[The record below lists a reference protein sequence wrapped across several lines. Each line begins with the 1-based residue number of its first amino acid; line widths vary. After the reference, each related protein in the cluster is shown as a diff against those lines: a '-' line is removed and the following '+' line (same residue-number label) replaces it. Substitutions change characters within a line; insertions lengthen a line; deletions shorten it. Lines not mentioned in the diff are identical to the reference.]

1 MQQTRLLSADAGALA
16 SPNVGE
22 AGAQRRTAGAG
33 LGRALKS
40 AGPLVALAAM
50 VLVFSMMAP
59 NFLSVAN
66 LQAILESAAVPA
78 IIAVGLTFVL
88 VQGSIDLSGEGVAS
102 LTNILLA
109 ILIAN
114 SITPYDLGLGAVL
127 VAIGAGL
134 GFGLLNGMLYAY
146 LRMPSLIVTLGMWLI
161 TLGLAA
167 LLFPSRQPQ
176 ILDGRF
182 VGLALDKHLGIS
194 ALVYLAVAIALV
206 ALVVERRTRLGRIGF
221 AIGADEAL
229 VRLAGINV
237 GLYKVAA
244 FAICGAMAGVAGIFT
259 AAQIGVGNPLAGEGL
274 LFPGIAACVIGGT
287 LLSGGRGGVLH
298 SLVGVLVLVT
308 LRNGLVQTGTNPLLQ
323 KTIEGVVIVVAVAA
337 STWHLRRKTRVVK

>member
-1 MQQTRLLSADAGALA
+1 MPGLRLTSADAGAMA
-16 SPNVGE
+16 SPRTGE
-22 AGAQRRTAGAG
+22 AGPTRPASSG
-33 LGRALKS
+33 LGVALKS
-40 AGPLVALAAM
+40 AGPLIALAAM
-50 VLVFSMMAP
+50 VAVFSTMAP
-59 NFLSVAN
+59 NFLSAAN
-66 LQAILESAAVPA
+66 LQAILEAAAVPA
-78 IIAVGLTFVL
+78 IVATGMTFVL
-88 VQGSIDLSGEGVAS
+88 VQGSIDLSSEGVAS

-114 SITPYDLGLGAVL
+114 SITPHDLGIGAVA
-127 VAIGAGL
+127 VALAAGIGV
-134 GFGLLNGMLYAY
+134 GLLNGALYAC

-161 TLGLAA
+161 TLGLAS

-176 ILDGRF
+176 ILDGGF
-182 VGLALDKHLGIS
+182 VGLALDKHFGVS
-194 ALVYLAVAIALV
+194 ALVYLAVGIALV
-206 ALVVERRTRLGRIGF
+206 AFLVERRTKLGRIGF

-229 VRLAGINV
+229 VRLAGIDVN
-237 GLYKVAA
+237 LYKIAA
-244 FAICGAMAGVAGIFT
+244 FAICGGMAGLAGIFT

-298 SLVGVLVLVT
+298 SVVGVLMLVT

-323 KTIEGVVIVVAVAA
+323 KAIEGVVIVVAVAA

>member
-1 MQQTRLLSADAGALA
+1 MTQAQLHAHDPSAMA
-16 SPNVGE
+16 SPRRGE
-22 AGAQRRTAGAG
+22 AGTQRRYGHIG
-33 LGRALKS
+33 LGVLKS
-40 AGPLVALAAM
+40 AGPIVSLLLM
-50 VLVFSMMAP
+50 VLVFAGLTP
-59 NFLSVAN
+59 NFVSTAN

-78 IIAVGLTFVL
+78 VVAIGMTFVL
-88 VQGSIDLSGEGVAS
+88 VQGSIDLSAEGVAS
-102 LTNILLA
+102 LANILLS

-114 SITPYDLGLGAVL
+114 SVTAHDLGAGAIVVAL
-127 VAIGAGL
+127 AAGLAIGA
-134 GFGLLNGMLYAY
+134 LNGTLYAY
-146 LRMPSLIVTLGMWLI
+146 LRMPSLIVTLAMWLI

-176 ILDGRF
+176 ILDSGF
-182 VGLALDKHLGIS
+182 VGLALHKHLGLS
-194 ALVYLAVAIALV
+194 ALVYLAVALAFV
-206 ALVVERRTRLGRIGF
+206 AFIVERRTKLGRIGF

-229 VRLAGINV
+229 VRLAGVNANA
-237 GLYKVAA
+237 YKVGA
-244 FAICGAMAGVAGIFT
+244 FAICGCLTGLAGILT

-308 LRNGLVQTGTNPLLQ
+308 LRNGLVQTGANPLLQ
-323 KTIEGVVIVVAVAA
+323 KAIEGVVIVVAVAA

>member
-1 MQQTRLLSADAGALA
+1 MTQAQLHAQDAGAPA
-16 SPNVGE
+16 SPRRRE
-22 AGAQRRTAGAG
+22 AGARQRSGQAGIG
-33 LGRALKS
+33 VLKS
-40 AGPLVALAAM
+40 AGPILSLLAM
-50 VLVFSMMAP
+50 VAVFTSLTP
-59 NFLSVAN
+59 NFLSGAN

-78 IIAVGLTFVL
+78 VVAIGMTFVL
-88 VQGSIDLSGEGVAS
+88 VQGSIDLSSEGVAS
-102 LTNILLA
+102 LANILLS

-114 SITPYDLGLGAVL
+114 SVTAYDLGAGAIL
-127 VAIGAGL
+127 VALAAGL
-134 GFGLLNGMLYAY
+134 AVGVLNGVLYAY
-146 LRMPSLIVTLGMWLI
+146 LRMPSLIVTLAMWLI

-176 ILDGRF
+176 ILDSGF
-182 VGLALDKHLGIS
+182 VGLALHKHFGLS
-194 ALVYLAVAIALV
+194 ALVYLAVAFAFLAFI
-206 ALVVERRTRLGRIGF
+206 VERRTKLGRIGF

-229 VRLAGINV
+229 VRLAGVNV
-237 GLYKVAA
+237 NLYKVSA
-244 FAICGAMAGVAGIFT
+244 FAICGSLTGLAGILT

-298 SLVGVLVLVT
+298 SLIGVLVLVI

-323 KTIEGVVIVVAVAA
+323 KAIEGVVIVVAVTA

>member
-1 MQQTRLLSADAGALA
+1 MTQAQLHAHDTGAMV
-16 SPNVGE
+16 SPRRGE
-22 AGAQRRTAGAG
+22 AGTQRRSGHTA
-33 LGRALKS
+33 LGVLKS
-40 AGPLVALAAM
+40 AGPIVSLVAM
-50 VLVFSMMAP
+50 VLVFASLTP
-59 NFLSVAN
+59 NFVSAAN

-78 IIAVGLTFVL
+78 VVTIGMTFVL

-102 LTNILLA
+102 LANILLS

-114 SITPYDLGLGAVL
+114 SVTAHDLGAGAIV
-127 VAIGAGL
+127 VALAAGL
-134 GFGLLNGMLYAY
+134 AVGALNGTLYAY
-146 LRMPSLIVTLGMWLI
+146 LRMPSLIVTLAMWLI

-176 ILDGRF
+176 ILDGGF
-182 VGLALDKHLGIS
+182 VGLALHKHLGLS
-194 ALVYLAVAIALV
+194 ALVYLAAALALV
-206 ALVVERRTRLGRIGF
+206 AFIVERRTKLGRMGF
-221 AIGADEAL
+221 AIGAEEAL
-229 VRLAGINV
+229 VRLAGVNV
-237 GLYKVAA
+237 NVYKVGA
-244 FAICGAMAGVAGIFT
+244 FAICGCLTGLAGILT

-308 LRNGLVQTGTNPLLQ
+308 LRNGLVQTGANPLLQ
-323 KTIEGVVIVVAVAA
+323 KAIEGVVIVVAVAA

>member
-1 MQQTRLLSADAGALA
+1 M
-16 SPNVGE
+16 
-22 AGAQRRTAGAG
+22 
-33 LGRALKS
+33 KS
-40 AGPLVALAAM
+40 AGPMLSLLAM
-50 VLVFSMMAP
+50 VAVFTSLTP
-59 NFLSVAN
+59 NFLSGGN

-78 IIAVGLTFVL
+78 VVAIGMTFVL
-88 VQGSIDLSGEGVAS
+88 VQGSIDLSSEGVAS
-102 LTNILLA
+102 LANILLS

-114 SITPYDLGLGAVL
+114 SVTAHDLGAGAIL
-127 VAIGAGL
+127 VALAAGL
-134 GFGLLNGMLYAY
+134 AVGVLNGTLYAY
-146 LRMPSLIVTLGMWLI
+146 LRMPSLIVTLAMWLI

-176 ILDGRF
+176 LLDGGF
-182 VGLALDKHLGIS
+182 VGLALHKHFGLS
-194 ALVYLAVAIALV
+194 ALVYLAVAFALF
-206 ALVVERRTRLGRIGF
+206 AFIVERRTKLGRIGF

-229 VRLAGINV
+229 VRLAGVNV
-237 GLYKVAA
+237 NLYKVSA
-244 FAICGAMAGVAGIFT
+244 FAICGSLTGLAGILT

-323 KTIEGVVIVVAVAA
+323 KAIEGVVIVVAVAA